1 MGGPVRRGKAGATGL
16 RVKIMREDENPC
28 QVHVH
33 ISSVDRPGILAEAL
47 ESVVQFDL
55 DVLDIKQFV
64 FNGLLNLSLLLR
76 GKKENSLT
84 GLKEALGGWAGKN
97 DITVQVLPWES
108 GRRPEAP
115 YKHRLVVTLLG
126 PNLSSKVFLDLTQ
139 TFAGRDINILR
150 IEQLDYSDH
159 HVIEVVIGSRE
170 EHSTVDILNA
180 LVQFKESFPVD
191 IAVQEDTLFRRNK
204 RLIVFDADMT
214 FLQCEVIDELGKMAG
229 VGERMEAITRSAM
242 NGELDFNL
250 ALRERVRLLAGL
262 SIDKLE
268 EIYDRIPIT
277 PGAED
282 LVRILQYLGYRIGIV
297 SGGFQFFIDR
307 IKDKY
312 QLDYGI
318 ANHLAIED
326 GKLTGE
332 IEGEVID
339 ARAKEQALMSLAR
352 QEGFTLNQVVAVGD
366 GANDIHMLARAGLGI
381 AFNAKPIVQKHANAG
396 INQSNLELI
405 LYFLGISGKELKE
418 LRKVSQTTAGP
429 SWPDPS

>member
-1 MGGPVRRGKAGATGL
+1 
-16 RVKIMREDENPC
+16 
-28 QVHVH
+28 
-33 ISSVDRPGILAEAL
+33 
-47 ESVVQFDL
+47 
-55 DVLDIKQFV
+55 
-64 FNGLLNLSLLLR
+64 
-76 GKKENSLT
+76 
-84 GLKEALGGWAGKN
+84 
-97 DITVQVLPWES
+97 
-108 GRRPEAP
+108 
-115 YKHRLVVTLLG
+115 
-126 PNLSSKVFLDLTQ
+126 
-139 TFAGRDINILR
+139 
-150 IEQLDYSDH
+150 
-159 HVIEVVIGSRE
+159 
-170 EHSTVDILNA
+170 
-180 LVQFKESFPVD
+180 
-191 IAVQEDTLFRRNK
+191 
-204 RLIVFDADMT
+204 
-214 FLQCEVIDELGKMAG
+214 
-229 VGERMEAITRSAM
+229 MEAITRSAM

-381 AFNAKPIVQKHANAG
+381 AFNAKPIVQQHANAG
-396 INQSNLELI
+396 ISVSNLELI

-418 LRKVSQTTAGP
+418 LRKVSQTTPGP
-429 SWPDPS
+429 SWSNFS